1 MSASKLNSAAPSARA
16 TSSRHTVEAQ
26 ICGNGFLKFVDC
38 FWYYSIWRVTHGRR
52 AAAPRCSCTCLAFI
66 KAIFA
71 VDDKGGLTGSDASSR
86 KRHAATTP
94 PAKFGVDY
102 SMRAHNAPHSEINS
116 MGFRQAARQGL
127 TLLAAAPGSFCNLL
141 ISTRGFRVRK
151 LRLGSS
157 SIGHVLQQSAVHSW
171 L

>member
-1 MSASKLNSAAPSARA
+1 M
-16 TSSRHTVEAQ
+16 
-26 ICGNGFLKFVDC
+26 
-38 FWYYSIWRVTHGRR
+38 THGRR

-71 VDDKGGLTGSDASSR
+71 VDDKGGLTGSDASR
-86 KRHAATTP
+86 RRRHAVAMP
-94 PAKFGVDY
+94 PTKFGVD
-102 SMRAHNAPHSEINS
+102 SVRAHNAPHSEINS

-127 TLLAAAPGSFCNLL
+127 TLLAAAFGSFCNLL